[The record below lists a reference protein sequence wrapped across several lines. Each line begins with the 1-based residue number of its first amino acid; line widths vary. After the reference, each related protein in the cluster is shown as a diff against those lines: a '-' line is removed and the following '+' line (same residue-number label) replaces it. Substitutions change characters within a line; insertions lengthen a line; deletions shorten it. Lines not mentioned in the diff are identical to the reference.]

1 MVYIFFIPVEDGIAI
16 WRLLKFILPG
26 ITPTYAH
33 QLVIHNDQHKLPF
46 LLN

>member
-1 MVYIFFIPVEDGIAI
+1 MVYSFFIPVEDGIAI
-16 WRLLKFILPG
+16 WRLLKIILPG
-26 ITPTYAH
+26 ITPTFAH